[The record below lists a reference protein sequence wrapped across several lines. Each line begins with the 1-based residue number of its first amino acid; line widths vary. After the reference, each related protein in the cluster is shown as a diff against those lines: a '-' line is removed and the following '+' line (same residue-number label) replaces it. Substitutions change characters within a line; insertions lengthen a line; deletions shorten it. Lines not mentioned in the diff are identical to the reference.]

1 VINLLENKIKD
12 NNKINTF
19 KKKKLMQNDNIA
31 QNRIPDKTNV
41 ERWNQKKK
49 LIIQKDIQKNE
60 GEKKTLIRGQIKIF
74 SWRVELNWKIDL
86 TKERKSKE

>member
-1 VINLLENKIKD
+1 
-12 NNKINTF
+12 
-19 KKKKLMQNDNIA
+19 MQNDNIA

-60 GEKKTLIRGQIKIF
+60 GEKKALIRGQIKIF